1 MKIYKETLPLF
12 RVVREKQLSI
22 KRAKITTS
30 NDAANYLRE
39 VYKENADDLGVV
51 ECFYLLLLN
60 RANNTIGVAKIS
72 QGGIT
77 ETTVDIKIIVKTII
91 DHLAPAVILCHNHPS
106 ENMEPSPS
114 DLKLTEKIKQAV
126 SLVDSIVLDHI
137 ILSPE
142 DTKYYSL
149 ADNGNL

>member
-12 RVVREKQLSI
+12 RVVKEKQLSI
-22 KRAKITTS
+22 KKTKITNS

-39 VYKENADDLGVV
+39 VYEENADDLGVV

-60 RANNTIGVAKIS
+60 RANNTVGVAKIS

-106 ENMEPSPS
+106 ENIQPSPA
-114 DLKLTEKIKQAV
+114 DMRLTDKIKNALKL
-126 SLVDSIVLDHI
+126 VDCMVMDHI
-137 ILSPE
+137 IISPE
-142 DTKYYSL
+142 GRYFSFGDEGL
-149 ADNGNL
+149 I